1 MCSQYSAYIRAEANV
16 ANTYRET
23 SLCYVLSIVSGK
35 NRHTS
40 MIGLKTVDSFRQE
53 EAGQGYVDFHEG
65 FGNPGRALRLV
76 WMTQNWSL
84 NQLVLY
90 REYQRNLQRA
100 GQYGLADGKC
110 EGHSRAE
117 SDRIRSE
124 GGAIG

>member
-1 MCSQYSAYIRAEANV
+1 MKC
-16 ANTYRET
+16 
-23 SLCYVLSIVSGK
+23 VLSVLCLYKSRSQCSKHISG
-35 NRHTS
+35 NQS
-40 MIGLKTVDSFRQE
+40 VLCAFDSFRQE